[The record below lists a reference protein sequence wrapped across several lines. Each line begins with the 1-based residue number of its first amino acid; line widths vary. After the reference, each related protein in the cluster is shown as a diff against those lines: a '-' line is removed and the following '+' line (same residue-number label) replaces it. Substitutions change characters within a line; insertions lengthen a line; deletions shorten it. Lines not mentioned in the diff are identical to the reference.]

1 MRKSDLSPG
10 RQKLLVPVPEYSG
23 SFALIPPP
31 TPYSIPS
38 RTISAPAFHAHE
50 ALGALREATARLPNP
65 DLVTRTFDRREAVR
79 SSQIEGTSSGM
90 DELYTYEATGSD
102 EGLPPDVVVTQNYV
116 LSLEFGLQ
124 EVRRRGPA
132 SLTTQLIKDLHRYLM
147 EGTGYR
153 GQPGEF
159 RNRQNWIGA
168 RYIHEARFVP
178 PPADHVE
185 SCIEDLVKFLQS
197 TPQDEDML
205 EVPIVIRMAIAH
217 AQFET
222 IHPFTD
228 GNGRVGRI
236 LLPLMLA
243 AEGYPPV
250 YIAGYLKR
258 HQQMYYDLLAGVQLK
273 DEWPAWIQFFASA
286 VESGA
291 KESIST
297 ASTLEVILS
306 RWEAIVA
313 ELKLRSDSA
322 VNRLPELLIG
332 SPVVTARQVEKAL
345 GVSFPAASNALSKLV
360 ETGILTQQG
369 ESRNR
374 RFVAREVID
383 LLNRSPEES
392 AMSREDEVLE
402 KLEAEMARLRPIKV
416 RLLHGR

>member
-1 MRKSDLSPG
+1 
-10 RQKLLVPVPEYSG
+10 
-23 SFALIPPP
+23 
-31 TPYSIPS
+31 
-38 RTISAPAFHAHE
+38 
-50 ALGALREATARLPNP
+50 
-65 DLVTRTFDRREAVR
+65 
-79 SSQIEGTSSGM
+79 M

-116 LSLEFGLQ
+116 LSLEYGLQ
-124 EVRRRGPA
+124 EVRRRGPDA
-132 SLTTQLIKDLHRYLM
+132 LTSQLIKELHRQLM
-147 EGTGYR
+147 QGTDYR

-159 RNRQNWIGA
+159 REKQNWIGA

-178 PPADHVE
+178 PPADRVE
-185 SCIEDLVKFLQS
+185 DCIEDMVAFLQT
-197 TPQDEDML
+197 TPREEDML

-243 AEGYPPV
+243 AEEYPPV

-258 HQQMYYDLLAGVQLK
+258 HQQMYYDMLAGVQLK
-273 DEWPAWIQFFASA
+273 DQWPAWIQFFAAA

-297 ASTLEVILS
+297 AAALEVILN
-306 RWEAIVA
+306 RWKAVVA
-313 ELKLRSDSA
+313 ELKVRSDSA

-332 SPVVTARQVEKAL
+332 SPVITARKVERAL
-345 GVSFPAASNALSKLV
+345 GVSFPAASNALGKLA
-360 ETGILTQQG
+360 ETGILAQQG

-374 RFVAREVID
+374 KFVAAEVID

-402 KLEAEMARLRPIKV
+402 KLDTEMARLRPYKT
-416 RLLHGR
+416 RLLYGR

>member
-10 RQKLLVPVPEYSG
+10 RQKLLVQIPEFPG
-23 SFALIPPP
+23 SFALVPPP
-31 TPYSIPS
+31 TPHSIPS
-38 RTISAPAFHAHE
+38 RTISAPAFRAHE
-50 ALGALREATARLPNP
+50 SLGALREATARLPNP

-90 DELYTYEATGSD
+90 NELYTYEATGSS

-116 LSLEFGLQ
+116 LSLEHGLQ
-124 EVRRRGPA
+124 EVRSRGPA
-132 SLTTQLIKDLHRYLM
+132 ALTTRLIKELHQHLM
-147 EGTGYR
+147 QGTDYR

-159 RNRQNWIGA
+159 REKQNWIGG

-178 PPADHVE
+178 PPVNHVE
-185 SCIEDLVKFLQS
+185 SCIEDLVKFLQA
-197 TPQDEDML
+197 TPREEDMI

-222 IHPFTD
+222 IHPFVD

-258 HQQMYYDLLAGVQLK
+258 HQQTYYDMLAGVQLK
-273 DEWPAWIQFFASA
+273 DQWVEWVRFFAEA

-297 ASTLEVILS
+297 AIALEAILN
-306 RWEAIVA
+306 RWKAIVA

-332 SPVVTARQVEKAL
+332 SPVVTARQVERAL
-345 GVSFPAASNALSKLV
+345 GVSFPAANNALAKLAD
-360 ETGILTQQG
+360 TNILSQQG

-374 RFVAREVID
+374 RFVAQEVID
-383 LLNRSPEES
+383 LLNHSPE
-392 AMSREDEVLE
+392 
-402 KLEAEMARLRPIKV
+402 
-416 RLLHGR
+416 G

>member
-1 MRKSDLSPG
+1 
-10 RQKLLVPVPEYSG
+10 
-23 SFALIPPP
+23 
-31 TPYSIPS
+31 
-38 RTISAPAFHAHE
+38 
-50 ALGALREATARLPNP
+50 
-65 DLVTRTFDRREAVR
+65 VR

-90 DELYTYEATGSD
+90 DELYIYEATGSD

-116 LSLEFGLQ
+116 LSLEHGLQ

-132 SLTTQLIKDLHRYLM
+132 ALTSQLIKDLHLHLM
-147 EGTGYR
+147 QGTDYR

-159 RNRQNWIGA
+159 RKKQNWIGA
-168 RYIHEARFVP
+168 RFIHEARFVP

-185 SCIEDLVKFLQS
+185 SCVEDLVKFLQT
-197 TPQDEDML
+197 TPREEDML

-222 IHPFTD
+222 IHPFVD

-258 HQQMYYDLLAGVQLK
+258 HQQTYYDMLAGVQLK
-273 DEWPAWIQFFASA
+273 DQWPEWIQFFAAA

-297 ASTLEVILS
+297 AAALEATLN
-306 RWEAIVA
+306 RWRAIVV

-322 VNRLPELLIG
+322 VNRLPEILIG
-332 SPVVTARQVEKAL
+332 SPVVTARQVEKIL
-345 GVSFPAASNALSKLV
+345 GVSFPAANNALAKFA

-374 RFVAREVID
+374 RFVAQEVID

-392 AMSREDEVLE
+392 AMSCENEVLK
-402 KLEAEMARLRPIKV
+402 KLEAEMARLRPMKA
-416 RLLHGR
+416 RLLHWK